1 VSTPAAED
9 AIFQT
14 AGDELV
20 PTEFAGG
27 PWSAGAQHGGAV
39 AGALARAVERCVP
52 PGMRVTRLAID
63 LLGEVPLEP
72 LRAEAEIVRPGKRI
86 QLVRARLVRGE
97 RVLASATAQLLRTES
112 VPEVGPWLSADVPHP
127 LRPPAPQPLSRE
139 GLAIP
144 GFARAVDFG
153 WAEDAGSG
161 DRIMWTR
168 LRMPLVAA
176 ETPSPFVRL
185 ATLSDFASGS
195 GSALDFARF
204 VSINP
209 DLTLHIE
216 REPRSEWVGITGST
230 AIRADGTGQSLGTV
244 FDLEGRIARAQ
255 ASLYIAA
262 R

>member
-1 VSTPAAED
+1 MSQTQD
-9 AIFQT
+9 AIFQPD
-14 AGDELV
+14 GDQLI

-39 AGALARAVERCVP
+39 AGALARAVEPCVP
-52 PGMRVTRLAID
+52 PGMRVTRLTID

-86 QLVRARLVRGE
+86 QLVHARLLRGE
-97 RVLASATAQLLRTES
+97 KLFARATAQLIRTAPVDGIDS
-112 VPEVGPWLSADVPHP
+112 WLSQDVPHAT
-127 LRPPAPQPLSRE
+127 RPGPPQALSRD

-144 GFARAVDFG
+144 GFVRAVDFG
-153 WAEDAGSG
+153 WATDPGSNG
-161 DRIMWTR
+161 VVMWSR
-168 LRMPLVAA
+168 LRLPLVAG
-176 ETPSPFVRL
+176 ETPTPFVQL
-185 ATLSDFASGS
+185 ATLADFASGA
-195 GSALDFARF
+195 GNDLDFERF

-216 REPRSEWVGITGST
+216 REPRSDWIGLSGST
-230 AIRADGTGQSLGTV
+230 EIRADGTGQSLGTL

-255 ASLYIAA
+255 ASLYVAV